1 MDQTVF
7 WTAFGAIGG
16 TLGAFATAAAVVVA
30 LWQTKHSEK
39 KSLKLTFSDSMRL
52 MGTDEYFIN
61 LSITNVGN
69 RKVIIDKWGFYY
81 HNKKIGLL
89 NVIPTEICKCI
100 NPTLPSD
107 LDSELRIS
115 LFFEQKTF
123 VAELKKGIKE
133 GKFKFNKKVDF
144 FAIDTTGKYYFV
156 RSPKSV
162 AQMISEFNRTV

>member
-1 MDQTVF
+1 MF

-16 TLGAFATAAAVVVA
+16 TIGAFATAAAVVVA

-39 KSLKLTFSDSMRL
+39 KSLKLTFCDSMRL
-52 MGTDEYFIN
+52 MGTDEYFIS
-61 LSITNVGN
+61 LSITNIGN

-89 NVIPTEICKCI
+89 NVIPTEICKSI
-100 NPTLPSD
+100 NPTLPTN

-123 VAELKKGIKE
+123 VAELEKGVIE
-133 GKFKFNKKVDF
+133 GKFESNKKVNI
-144 FAIDTTGKYYFV
+144 FAMDTTGKYYFV
-156 RSPKSV
+156 KSSKSV
-162 AQMISEFNRTV
+162 AQMISDFNRTV